1 MSTKRERVVR
11 ACEFCRKRK
20 IKCDGHR
27 PCRSCTQ
34 NKESCVYQE
43 LPPRPAKVRKKLSHG
58 EKLLQIDRRLAR
70 LERLLARVAG
80 QGTPGATEGVGAQP
94 SESEVD
100 SAGEATALAMAGNAG
115 LAETSEEDTG
125 DEAPAAATP
134 GAAGRSAHSAKS
146 ANLDQAGSA
155 SQTATDEA
163 APPAAPPA
171 TPSAPSAAPPAAAAA
186 ADPTHKSEEYF
197 GPHSVISIFSDSSL
211 SSIEAS
217 LGPEHAHLV
226 APIRSLPFAYQYILK
241 PLIIKWVE
249 LPLLDAKRRRR
260 LMQGVFP
267 EEALVYDVLG
277 HYDEFFPAALILSAR
292 RVREL
297 FGIYY
302 ELRSPRA
309 ASARRLKVSE
319 LMIMSVCL
327 SFCVAA
333 RLDCGAAPWPPLR
346 LHDIQVR
353 CFEQAIHYYHMVL
366 VISDGLDT
374 VIAVLMLI
382 VAGECHYLQT
392 HLNATL
398 IAVVVRFAQEIGLHR
413 TESYAGLS
421 RADARTRQMTW
432 VICRALDAD
441 ICYRSGKP
449 ALTGGADSEV
459 DAEML
464 RQLRAQ
470 AAAIAPAVPAPTA
483 AQHATLQQYFLID
496 LTRIR
501 LHSYHELFV
510 DKRFTFA
517 HLFSTLS
524 GINTDMSRMC
534 EALPAALRPRFF
546 YDPAFCACADPV
558 YWTLHLAY
566 FSHLML
572 INRIP
577 AVMHARHGD
586 ASVEVVRHHLKLTLD
601 SARTVLFLV
610 RAKLDAALLRA
621 AVSWNIFFPFAA
633 FVTLLSNCLQDYT
646 SADSFSDVN
655 LLIDHSMGFFARLD
669 ESPECANEIVRFQ
682 RLQRNM
688 IDLSTRLLVR
698 VLVTFYH
705 TYTTTRFLETYPGL
719 RAHLDEL
726 EQLYPDLFSGV
737 WLQRHPKFRI
747 TDGFLQLARDPTP
760 ANSVLGSP
768 CNNDEP
774 PYALPSAA
782 TPELGEALLGEA
794 DGMLDAMFQEQVF
807 GLPNFFFD
815 ST

>member
-1 MSTKRERVVR
+1 MNPNVGARTKGALLSDRALSAMSTKRERVVR

-27 PCRSCTQ
+27 PCRCCTQ
-34 NKESCVYQE
+34 NKESCVYPE
-43 LPPRPAKVRKKLSHG
+43 LPPRPARVRKKVSHG
-58 EKLLQIDRRLAR
+58 EKLLQIDRRLAQ
-70 LERLLARVAG
+70 LERLLARVVG
-80 QGTPGATEGVGAQP
+80 QGAASGVVGAQP

-100 SAGEATALAMAGNAG
+100 SADEAAALAMGDAG
-115 LAETSEEDTG
+115 LAETSEVDTA
-125 DEAPAAATP
+125 DEAPAATP
-134 GAAGRSAHSAKS
+134 AAGAAGHSAR
-146 ANLDQAGSA
+146 A
-155 SQTATDEA
+155 SPAEHTGQSPSHTPTGGRAPMAT
-163 APPAAPPA
+163 
-171 TPSAPSAAPPAAAAA
+171 
-186 ADPTHKSEEYF
+186 ADPAHKSEEYF
-197 GPHSVISIFSDSSL
+197 GPHSVISLFSDSSL

-217 LGPEHAHLV
+217 LGPENAHLV

-241 PLIIKWVE
+241 PLILRWME

-292 RVREL
+292 HVRGL
-297 FGIYY
+297 FETYY
-302 ELRSPRA
+302 ALRRPRA
-309 ASARRLKVSE
+309 AGARRLKVSE

-333 RLDCGAAPWPPLR
+333 RLDRGAAPWPPLR
-346 LHDIQVR
+346 LHDLQVR

-382 VAGECHYLQT
+382 VVGECHYLQT

-413 TESYAGLS
+413 AESYAGLS
-421 RADARTRQMTW
+421 RADARTRQMAW

-449 ALTGGADSEV
+449 ALTGAYSEV
-459 DAEML
+459 EAEVL
-464 RQLRAQ
+464 RSLSAV
-470 AAAIAPAVPAPTA
+470 APAAPAALQPTA
-483 AQHATLQQYFLID
+483 AQHAAFQQHFLIN

-524 GINTDMSRMC
+524 VINGDMAGIC
-534 EALPAALRPRFF
+534 ETLPAALRPRFF
-546 YDPAFCACADPV
+546 HDPAFCASADPV

-586 ASVEVVRHHLKLTLD
+586 ASAGVVRHHLTLTLD

-633 FVTLLSNCLQDYT
+633 FVTLLSNCLHDYS

-669 ESPECANEIVRFQ
+669 ESPESANDIVRFQ
-682 RLQRNM
+682 RLQRTI

-698 VLVTFYH
+698 VLVTFYQ

-726 EQLYPDLFSGV
+726 ELLYPDLFTGA
-737 WLQRHPKFRI
+737 WLQRHPKFKI
-747 TDGFLQLARDPTP
+747 TDGFLRFAADTSPKSQ
-760 ANSVLGSP
+760 LGSP

-774 PYALPSAA
+774 QLALPSAA
-782 TPELGEALLGEA
+782 DPHIGDALLGDT
-794 DGMLDAMFQEQVF
+794 DGMLESMFQEQIF